1 MSRNMLPQKPIKLA
15 GVIPVL
21 LLTLAGYPPRVQA
34 QVARSP
40 FAQRLDEK
48 AQPSERSAL
57 TLEDSLTLRYR
68 SSASLSLS
76 NIIANTPIHLAQD
89 FPDEG
94 DPKGRRRGGTSR
106 GESCPKLKTPITA
119 LVPGE
124 ETSDRSFLAS
134 TVAEYPTF
142 WVYVPEFPAN
152 LRSGEF
158 VLQDE
163 EGNDVFRTA
172 IPLPGK
178 PGAIAIGL
186 PPNPQYALKQNSKYH
201 WFFRVYC
208 GNPQNQTEYFFVD
221 AWVQRVALTP
231 DLQRQLETAKPR
243 EYTAYA
249 AHKVWYDAVTNLAE
263 LRRTNPGDRVLTEEW
278 TNLLKAVGLE
288 ELAQA
293 PIVQTSQR

>member
-1 MSRNMLPQKPIKLA
+1 MSRNMLPHKPIKLA

-21 LLTLAGYPPRVQA
+21 LLTLASYPPGVQA
-34 QVARSP
+34 QLARSP
-40 FAQRLDEK
+40 LAR
-48 AQPSERSAL
+48 PSERSAL
-57 TLEDSLTLRYR
+57 R

-76 NIIANTPIHLAQD
+76 NIIANTPIHLAQN

-106 GESCPKLKTPITA
+106 REGCPDLKTPITA

-124 ETSDRSFLAS
+124 ENSGTSFLAS

-142 WVYVPEFPAN
+142 WVYVPEFPTN
-152 LRSGEF
+152 LGSGEF

-163 EGNDVFRTA
+163 EGKDVFRTA
-172 IPLPGK
+172 IPLPAK
-178 PGAIAIGL
+178 PSAIAIGL

-208 GNPQNQTEYFFVD
+208 GGSQNQSEYIFVD

-231 DLQRQLETAKPR
+231 DLQGQLETAKPR
-243 EYTAYA
+243 EYTVYA
-249 AHKVWYDAVTNLAE
+249 ANKVWYDAMTNLAE
-263 LRRTNPGDRVLTEEW
+263 LRRTNPGDRVLAQEW

>member
-1 MSRNMLPQKPIKLA
+1 MSRNMLPHKPIKLA

-21 LLTLAGYPPRVQA
+21 LLTLASYPPRVQA
-34 QVARSP
+34 QLARSP

-48 AQPSERSAL
+48 ALPSDR
-57 TLEDSLTLRYR
+57 
-68 SSASLSLS
+68 SLS
-76 NIIANTPIHLAQD
+76 NIIANTPIHLAQN

-106 GESCPKLKTPITA
+106 REGCPDLKTPITA

-124 ETSDRSFLAS
+124 ETNGRSFLAS

-163 EGNDVFRTA
+163 EGKDVFRTA
-172 IPLPGK
+172 IPLPAK

-208 GNPQNQTEYFFVD
+208 GGSQNQSEYIFVD

-231 DLQRQLETAKPR
+231 DLQRQLETAKSR
-243 EYTAYA
+243 EYTVYA
-249 AHKVWYDAVTNLAE
+249 ANKVWYDAVTNLAE
-263 LRRTNPGDRVLTEEW
+263 LRRTNPGDRVLTQEW